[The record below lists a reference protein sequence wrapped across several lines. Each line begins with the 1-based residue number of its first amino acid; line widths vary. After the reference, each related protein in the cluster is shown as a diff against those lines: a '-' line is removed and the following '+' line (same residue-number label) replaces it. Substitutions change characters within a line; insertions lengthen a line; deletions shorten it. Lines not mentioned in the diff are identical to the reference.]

1 MDSPSRFLDFRTGII
16 DFVSI
21 SHDNFVMMGGF
32 NAQKLGSVM
41 KEFVEVNKLYKLN
54 YSTRYVAKFNFCLF
68 WFSNLSF
75 SSKFIFTFKISIIP
89 IQLNSFCS
97 ITLYLFNYSVFIQYY
112 CILSVTLYF
121 SINSTFTQYFYVNST
136 IFYLIQ

>member
-21 SHDNFVMMGGF
+21 SHDNFVMMDGF

-68 WFSNLSF
+68 
-75 SSKFIFTFKISIIP
+75 
-89 IQLNSFCS
+89 
-97 ITLYLFNYSVFIQYY
+97 
-112 CILSVTLYF
+112 
-121 SINSTFTQYFYVNST
+121 
-136 IFYLIQ
+136 

>member
-21 SHDNFVMMGGF
+21 SHDNFVMMDGF

-54 YSTRYVAKFNFCLF
+54 YIARYVAKFNFCLF
-68 WFSNLSF
+68 
-75 SSKFIFTFKISIIP
+75 
-89 IQLNSFCS
+89 
-97 ITLYLFNYSVFIQYY
+97 
-112 CILSVTLYF
+112 
-121 SINSTFTQYFYVNST
+121 
-136 IFYLIQ
+136 